1 MKPTP
6 IRPVCD
12 FETVSAADVLSGL
25 NTLKGRHG
33 GQGIIVP
40 PPGDG
45 PDKPL
50 NWAIQEVINAAVAP
64 TKEER
69 ERLST
74 NAMLN
79 SRRALACLVD
89 WYLERDLIN
98 RCKKPPSDA
107 RRKARCLVSRGIIDE
122 LTSRVLER
130 AISERNQVEHRYL
143 VPLLETAEDVVELL
157 RRTISAIRSQ
167 SEPSHAP
174 WIFGTFLHSLGS
186 SGEGPQA
193 EFHGWTGPLLV
204 LWRFGHRPWIGTVN
218 PKDSSQA
225 AVRRAFLDETGPD
238 ELIEILSVAD
248 LKYGRA
254 SSLWGITTAGVL
266 ANTMS
271 LGDT

>member
-1 MKPTP
+1 MKATP
-6 IRPVCD
+6 ITPVCN
-12 FETVSAADVLSGL
+12 FETVSAPDVLSGL
-25 NTLKGRHG
+25 NTLNGRY
-33 GQGIIVP
+33 GQGIIVQ

-50 NWAIQEVINAAVAP
+50 NWAIQEIITAADAP

-74 NAMLN
+74 DAMLN

-98 RCKKPPSDA
+98 CCKNPPSDA
-107 RRKARCLVSRGIIDE
+107 KRKARCLVSRGIIDE

-174 WIFGTFLHSLGS
+174 WIFGSFLHSLGS
-186 SGEGPQA
+186 SEKGPYA
-193 EFHGWTGPLLV
+193 EFHGWTQPLLV
-204 LWRFGHRPWIGTVN
+204 LWRFGHRPWVGIVIPEG
-218 PKDSSQA
+218 SSKA
-225 AVRRAFLDETGPD
+225 AVRRAFLDETGPE
-238 ELIEILSVAD
+238 ELIAILSVAD
-248 LKYGRA
+248 LKYGRP
-254 SSLWGITTAGVL
+254 SFLTDIKSAGVL
-266 ANTMS
+266 AKTMS
-271 LGDT
+271 LCEA